1 MTMED
6 LATAKISSQ
15 EEEEDVNT
23 FLQGAGAHGRRSQG
37 TSRQFF
43 SDLLLGLYYS
53 SKTSYFP
60 YKKTL

>member
-1 MTMED
+1 MED
-6 LATAKISSQ
+6 LAATRISSQ
-15 EEEEDVNT
+15 EEEEDAHT

-43 SDLLLGLYYS
+43 SDLLLGLCYS

-60 YKKTL
+60 CEKTL